1 MPNAMNKQQR
11 LRNTA
16 EGLMA
21 ALVECGFR
29 GPVRWSNLD
38 WELPFM
44 LAWDRWAAA
53 SRSPEDFPRFEVGG
67 YRTSS
72 EPREMLW
79 QLKRTS
85 PFEDGWNR
93 MLTDRPNGLTPR
105 EYLEISVQGAS
116 PDEWVELTQDFLG
129 LMRERGRA

>member
-1 MPNAMNKQQR
+1 MAMTKQQR

-21 ALVECGFR
+21 GLVECGFR
-29 GPVRWSNLD
+29 GPAHWSNLD

-44 LAWDRWAAA
+44 KAWGDWYPK
-53 SRSPEDFPRFEVGG
+53 SRAPQDFPVFKVGG

-72 EPREMLW
+72 EPRELLW

-85 PFEDGWNR
+85 PFAGGWTNE
-93 MLTDRPNGLTPR
+93 LTDEPFGLIPR
-105 EYLEISVQGAS
+105 EYLEIWVGGAS
-116 PDEWVELTQDFLG
+116 PDEWIGLAESFLA
-129 LMRERGRA
+129 LMRERGHIE